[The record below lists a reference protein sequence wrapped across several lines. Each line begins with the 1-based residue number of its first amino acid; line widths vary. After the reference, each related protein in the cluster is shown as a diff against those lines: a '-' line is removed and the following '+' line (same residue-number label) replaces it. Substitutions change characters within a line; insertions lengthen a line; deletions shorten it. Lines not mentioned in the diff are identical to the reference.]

1 MGYNIEQYEMGDSYS
16 NDYSNAGGCGIL
28 HPFNKGKREACEQAK
43 KGGDSANTSA
53 DTALSKGAVCV
64 KGVPVY
70 VPHLYLLTGQAKRT
84 QNRTICKAR
93 KEAKMKD
100 DVAPSDAVKDN
111 PLTDAQAPASGATD
125 ATGATSSNT
134 GMYIGIG
141 VGILAI
147 GIVTIILIKRK

>member
-1 MGYNIEQYEMGDSYS
+1 MGFNIEQYEMGGE
-16 NDYSNAGGCGIL
+16 NYSNASGCGVL

-53 DTALSKGAVCV
+53 DSALSKGAACI

-70 VPHLYLLTGQAKRT
+70 TPAFYLLTSRNQRT

-100 DVAPSDAVKDN
+100 DVPPADAVKDN
-111 PLTDAQAPASGATD
+111 PATDVQAPASGTPD
-125 ATGATSSNT
+125 ATSSNT
-134 GMYIGIG
+134 GMYVGIG

-147 GIVTIILIKRK
+147 GIVAIVLIKRRK